1 MNISQAYQKFADEY
15 QCQQAVKANI
25 DDRVNH
31 LQREIADLE
40 NRQDVWRQVSQLFL
54 LAAEYARANACT
66 AMEKIVTT
74 GLRSV
79 FANDLAF
86 HIELDTARTDRP
98 EASFLVASNYGGN
111 TQITNEPRDARGG
124 GVVDIIALALRVA
137 FIEISDPPVQ
147 GPLILDEPAK
157 HVSEEF
163 MPGVA
168 AFIRQINDSFGRQ
181 IILITHNHELE
192 AAGDLC
198 YQFTQQEGKT
208 FAIKI

>member
-1 MNISQAYQKFADEY
+1 MSLGLAYQGFSDEY
-15 QCQQAVKANI
+15 QRQRAVKNDI
-25 DDRVNH
+25 DDRIIK
-31 LQREIADLE
+31 LKQEAADLE
-40 NRQDVWRQVSQLFL
+40 DRQEVWRQVSQLFL

-98 EASFLVASNYGGN
+98 EASFLVASSYGGN
-111 TQITNEPRDARGG
+111 AQISNEPRDARGG

-137 FIEISDPPVQ
+137 FIEISDPPVE

-208 FAIKI
+208 YAIKI

>member
-1 MNISQAYQKFADEY
+1 MDLTDAYKKFNNEY
-15 QCQQAVKANI
+15 RGQLAIRKDIDGRIQQLKMETS
-25 DDRVNH
+25 R
-31 LQREIADLE
+31 LE
-40 NRQDVWRQVSQLFL
+40 QQQEVWRQVSQLFL

-79 FANDLAF
+79 FANDLSF
-86 HIELDTARTDRP
+86 IIELDTSRTDRP
-98 EASFLVASNYGGN
+98 EASFLVASDYGGQQ
-111 TQITNEPRDARGG
+111 QIINEPRDARGG

-137 FIEISDPPVQ
+137 FMEIADPPVQ

-157 HVSEEF
+157 HVSEEY
-163 MPGVA
+163 MSGVA

-192 AAGDLC
+192 AAGDFC
-198 YQFTQQEGKT
+198 YLFTQQEGRTISNKV
-208 FAIKI
+208 